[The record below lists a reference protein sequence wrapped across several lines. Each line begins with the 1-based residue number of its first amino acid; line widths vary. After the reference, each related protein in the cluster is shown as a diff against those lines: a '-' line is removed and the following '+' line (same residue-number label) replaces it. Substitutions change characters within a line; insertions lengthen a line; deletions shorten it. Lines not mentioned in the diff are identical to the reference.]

1 MNVNKLRKTFTKFG
15 KVEGVDFSIYNI
27 DKWGDCCSC
36 AGASICEKYGDDCI
50 GIYRKHWLKGMSKGV
65 PVAELDRIIV
75 GHQITEEVAKKFYEI
90 FGEEYNIEPEKYDEN
105 ICFTLTEK

>member
-27 DKWGDCCSC
+27 DKWGDCHSC
-36 AGASICEKYGDDCI
+36 AGRKICDTYGEDCI
-50 GIYRKHWLKGMSKGV
+50 GIYRNHWTKGIWKKEPIAQAKSV
-65 PVAELDRIIV
+65 LI
-75 GHQITEEVAKKFYEI
+75 GHQITEELAEKFYET
-90 FGEEYNIEPEKYDEN
+90 FGEEYNIEPEKYDES